1 MEQMN
6 NFLNVFA
13 SNKYNVDIDEL
24 KEKIEGNK

>member
-1 MEQMN
+1 MN
-6 NFLNVFA
+6 KLLNVFA